1 MRGKNNAMSK
11 IENSRPVLHLAPG
24 LDPVEILHIDGD
36 LLVLNK
42 PAGLLSVPDRWQK
55 ERYSLMKLLLAG
67 IQKPAGWATEHQL
80 EYVANAHRLDCD
92 TSGVFVL
99 ARSRAAL
106 AALVRQ
112 FRERGMK
119 KSYVA
124 LVRGRLPQSPLV
136 INEPILPDP
145 RRPGLAMIARRG
157 RPSVSRAETIQNFRE
172 YALVR
177 VWPETGRLH
186 QVRLHLKAAGCPVV
200 CDRDYFSGAPLY
212 LSEFK
217 RRYSESG
224 VGERPLLM
232 RQALHAESIEL
243 LHPVTNE
250 PLRVEAPL
258 PRDLAVAVKQLTKY
272 ALA

>member
-1 MRGKNNAMSK
+1 MSK
-11 IENSRPVLHLAPG
+11 TEKARPVLHLAPG
-24 LDPVEILHIDGD
+24 LEPVEILHLDDD

-67 IQKPAGWATEHQL
+67 VQKPAGWATAHQL
-80 EYVANAHRLDCD
+80 GYLANAHRLDCD
-92 TSGVFVL
+92 TSGVFVI

-106 AALVRQ
+106 ANLVRQ
-112 FRERGMK
+112 FRERGLK

-136 INEPILPDP
+136 IDEPILPDP
-145 RRPGLAMIARRG
+145 RRPGLAMISRRG
-157 RPSVSRAETIQNFRE
+157 RPSVSRAETIRVFRE

-186 QVRLHLKAAGCPVV
+186 QVRIHLKAAGCPVA

-212 LSEFK
+212 LSDFK
-217 RRYSESG
+217 RRYSAPAL
-224 VGERPLLM
+224 GERPLLL
-232 RQALHAESIEL
+232 RQALHAESIEF
-243 LHPVTNE
+243 LHPATNL
-250 PLRVEAPL
+250 PVRVEAPL